1 MAKEVGEQ
9 VEFARLEVQRAR
21 VMTFTDTLSSAAL
34 MAPDRHVNE
43 WMNGPFRF
51 GAACRYLWGCANIVW
66 GRLALRWKL
75 LGSFGL
81 VLLLAGGAAA
91 VGLYRLDTAL
101 SGYHALLDGSVAAAK
116 QADDVN
122 TAFVSRH
129 KVLKDIYLLQHGSRP
144 RSSPSPKEIADWD
157 KQVSEGLAA
166 LRADPVLLDEDRDLI
181 DSGLAP
187 FAEYQKASQAALER
201 ATVEGDDP
209 YTAQQAAAKLTSGK
223 DRPVSAVLKELS
235 TRLNERARTEGSAI
249 ESDVDALLRSW
260 SARSSPRCCSVW
272 A

>member
-1 MAKEVGEQ
+1 METTGQ
-9 VEFARLEVQRAR
+9 
-21 VMTFTDTLSSAAL
+21 
-34 MAPDRHVNE
+34 
-43 WMNGPFRF
+43 
-51 GAACRYLWGCANIVW
+51 LWPG
-66 GRLALRWKL
+66 
-75 LGSFGL
+75 
-81 VLLLAGGAAA
+81 LLLAGGAAA

-101 SGYHALLDGSVAAAK
+101 GGYHALLDGSVAAAK

-129 KVLKDIYLLQHGSRP
+129 TVLKDIYLFNTDPAKVQSVT
-144 RSSPSPKEIADWD
+144 KEIVDWD
-157 KQVSEGLAA
+157 RQVSAGLAA
-166 LRADPVLLDEDRDLI
+166 LRANPALLDEDRDLI

-235 TRLNERARTEGSAI
+235 TRVERARA
-249 ESDVDALLRSW
+249 D
-260 SARSSPRCCSVW
+260 
-272 A
+272 